1 MSFFHMVRV
10 FVFFTIRI
18 NKIAIKKLYLKGLV
32 IFRFAFL
39 NIIVEY
45 CQLLI

>member
-18 NKIAIKKLYLKGLV
+18 NKIAMRKLYLKGLV
-32 IFRFAFL
+32 NVQDLMVF
-39 NIIVEY
+39 EY
-45 CQLLI
+45 A